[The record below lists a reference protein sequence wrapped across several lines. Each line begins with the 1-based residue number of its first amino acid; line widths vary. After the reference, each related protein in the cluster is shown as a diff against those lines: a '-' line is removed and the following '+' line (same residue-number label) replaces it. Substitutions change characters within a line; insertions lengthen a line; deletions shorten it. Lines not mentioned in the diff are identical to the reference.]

1 MSSVRS
7 LTAATGLLRGR
18 IADYVSLGKPRIT
31 TLVLVT
37 TLLGYLLAET
47 SANWPRLLFTLVG
60 TGLVAAGASAFNQV
74 WERDRD
80 ARMRRTADRPLP
92 AGRIDVLPA
101 TALAFAASL
110 SGLILLV
117 LGTCL
122 LAGGLAAATLLL
134 YVLLYTPL
142 KPLTSLS
149 TVLGAVPGALPPVI
163 GWTAA
168 SGRIE
173 PGALVLF
180 AVLFLWQMPHFLAI
194 AWLYRDDYARGGFP
208 LLPVLEP
215 DGASTGRQAVL
226 YAAAVLPVSLA
237 LSAMRLTGAIYFA
250 GAALCGAVFFASAA
264 AFAARRSIEAAR
276 RLFFTSILYLPALLT
291 LAFFDKV
298 R

>member
-1 MSSVRS
+1 LSTARS
-7 LTAATGLLRGR
+7 LAAPAGLLRGR

-47 SANWPRLLFTLVG
+47 SADWPRLLFTLIG

-101 TALAFAASL
+101 TALAFSASL
-110 SGLILLV
+110 AGLILLV

-122 LAGGLAAATLLL
+122 LAACLAAATLLL
-134 YVLLYTPL
+134 YVLIYTPL
-142 KPLTSLS
+142 KPVTSLS

-194 AWLYRDDYARGGFP
+194 AWLYREDYARGGFP
-208 LLPVLEP
+208 LLPVL
-215 DGASTGRQAVL
+215 
-226 YAAAVLPVSLA
+226 YAATLVPVSLA

-250 GAALCGAVFFASAA
+250 GATLCGAVFFASAA